1 VIKRKTKINHN
12 NGKNAATRFK
22 AGHYDNLFE
31 DDGIFPYGIMIK
43 NHNIVD
49 LSRKILFIL

>member
-1 VIKRKTKINHN
+1 MIKRKTKINHN